1 MIQLLNSYTIKKL
14 VLMKIPILVI
24 KLTNYTDNADGFM
37 IRKYLASAK
46 YFLKFY
52 SVSSKSSNSS
62 ANNS

>member
-1 MIQLLNSYTIKKL
+1 
-14 VLMKIPILVI
+14 MKIPILVI